1 MAGSYP
7 ERLLIHRI
15 SIQRTVGANYDT
27 RGLDSDVWTN
37 VATNVPTRMVFGSET
52 ESRDG
57 RNTVVQNWSAYFTGT
72 VDLKSSD
79 RIYWDDEDQYFE
91 ISSVRKSHNRVGR
104 LFAVQAELIYFE

>member
-15 SIQRTVGANYDT
+15 TIQRTTGSNYDT
-27 RGLDSDVWTN
+27 RGLDSDVWSDVSTD
-37 VATNVPTRMVFGSET
+37 VPTRMVFGNEV

-57 RNTVVQNWSAYFTGT
+57 RNTVVQNWSAYFTGS

-79 RIYWDDEDQYFE
+79 RIYWNDEDKYFE
-91 ISSVRKSHNRVGR
+91 INSVRKSHNREGR
-104 LFAVQAELIYFE
+104 LFSITAELIYFE

>member
-7 ERLLIHRI
+7 ERLLIHRV
-15 SIQRTVGANYDT
+15 SIQRTTGSNYDT

-37 VATNVPTRMVFGSET
+37 SSTNVPCRLVFLSEV

-57 RNTVVQNWSAYFTGT
+57 RNTVVQNWTAYFTGS

-79 RIYWDDEDQYFE
+79 RIYHDSEDKYYE
-91 ISSVRKSHNRVGR
+91 VSSVRKTHNRVGR
-104 LFAVQAELIYFE
+104 LFSVQAELIYFE